1 MELTLKSITEEK
13 EQWSAAGVELPSYDI
28 PALRENTKNNVQ
40 WVHFGTGN
48 IFRDFIAGLANKLIG
63 EGKLKT
69 GIVAVEGFDNEVID
83 LGYAP
88 YDMLTLSVGLRC
100 DGGVNLRV
108 QAGIAEAVKASE
120 NPARI
125 WEIAKMP
132 SLQMVSYTI
141 TEKGYVVKDAN
152 GNPTGPVTK
161 DLEGGPEQPF
171 TTMGMS
177 AAMLYQRYLAG
188 KAPVAFVSMDNC
200 SGNGD
205 KLKDAVLFI
214 AQKWIEAGKAEAAF
228 IDYLKDEAKVSFP
241 CTMIDKITPRPD
253 PSVAKT
259 LDEKGI
265 KGMQPFKTSKNTF
278 IAPFVNAEIPQYLV
292 VEDKFPNGRP
302 SLQDAGVYMCD
313 RATVEAAER
322 MKVQSC
328 LNPLHTGLAV
338 CGCLLG
344 FNKISEE
351 MNDADLKKLPYGLG
365 KEGLEVVCDPKIIK
379 PADFLNEVLKDRL
392 PNPFLPDTPQR
403 IACDT
408 SQKVPIRFGQ
418 TMRSYVEL
426 KREGEL
432 EQVPFVLAAWL
443 RYLSGVDDNLE
454 QMELSPDPELES
466 LSKRLEGYKPGTEI
480 TDMSVIDEL
489 LTESRYFGLDV
500 TKYDALSAKV
510 KAYYKKMMS
519 GKGAVRAA
527 LKEAVAGV

>member
-1 MELTLKSITEEK
+1 MELTLKSITDEK
-13 EQWSAAGVELPSYDI
+13 AQWEAAGVVLPTYDI
-28 PALRENTKNNVQ
+28 PKLRANTKDNVQ

-48 IFRDFIAGLANKLIG
+48 IFRDFIAGHANKLLN
-63 EGKLKT
+63 EGKMNT

-100 DGGVNLRV
+100 DGGVDLKV
-108 QAGIAEAVKASE
+108 QAGIAEAIKASE
-120 NPARI
+120 DIKRL

-141 TEKGYVVKDAN
+141 TEKGYVVKGAD
-152 GNPTGPVTK
+152 GNATAFAQK
-161 DLEGGPEQPF
+161 DIDNGPEQPVS
-171 TTMGMS
+171 TMGMS

-228 IDYLKDEAKVSFP
+228 IDYLKDESKVCFP

-253 PSVAKT
+253 TSVAKT
-259 LDEKGI
+259 LEDKGI

-302 SLQDAGVYMCD
+302 ALQDAGVYMTD

-338 CGCLLG
+338 TGCLLG

-351 MNDADLKKLPYGLG
+351 MSDPDLKKLPYGLG
-365 KEGLEVVCDPKIIK
+365 KEGLEVVCDPGIIK
-379 PADFLNEVLKDRL
+379 PADFLKEVLEDRL

-418 TMRSYVEL
+418 TLRSYVEL
-426 KREGEL
+426 GREAEL

-443 RYLSGVDDNLE
+443 RYLSGYDDNLE

-466 LSKRLEGYKPGTEI
+466 LSKRLEVYKPGTEI
-480 TDMSVIDEL
+480 SDLSVIEDL
-489 LTESRYFGLDV
+489 LKETRYFGLDV
-500 TKYDALSAKV
+500 TKYAALTDKV

-519 GKGAVRAA
+519 GKGAVREA
-527 LKEAVAGV
+527 LREAVKSV

>member
-1 MELTLKSITEEK
+1 MELTLNSITEEK
-13 EQWSAAGVELPSYDI
+13 AEWEAAGVQLPSYDI
-28 PALRENTKNNVQ
+28 PALRKNTKDNVQ

-48 IFRDFIAGLANKLIG
+48 IFRDFIAGHANKLLN
-63 EGKLKT
+63 EGKLQT

-100 DGGVNLRV
+100 DGGVDLRV
-108 QAGIAEAVKASE
+108 QAGIAEAIKATEDSS
-120 NPARI
+120 RL
-125 WEIAKMP
+125 WEIARMP

-141 TEKGYVVKDAN
+141 TEKGYVVKDAA
-152 GNPTGPVTK
+152 GNPTAFVQK
-161 DLEGGPEQPF
+161 DIENGPEAPVS
-171 TTMGMS
+171 TMGMS
-177 AAMLYQRYLAG
+177 AAMLYQRYLGG

-228 IDYLKDEAKVSFP
+228 VDYLKDDSKVCFP

-259 LDEKGI
+259 LEEKGI
-265 KGMQPFKTSKNTF
+265 QGMQPFKTSKNTF

-302 SLQDAGVYMCD
+302 ALQDAGVYMTD
-313 RATVEAAER
+313 RVTVEAAER

-351 MNDADLKKLPYGLG
+351 MKDADLKKLPYGLG
-365 KEGLEVVCDPKIIK
+365 KEGLEVVCDPGIIK
-379 PADFLNEVLKDRL
+379 PADFLKEVLEDRL

-418 TMRSYVEL
+418 TLRSYVEL
-426 KREGEL
+426 GREGEL
-432 EQVPFVLAAWL
+432 ELVPFVLAAWM
-443 RYLSGVDDNLE
+443 RYLSGFDDDLNK
-454 QMELSPDPELES
+454 MELSPDPELES
-466 LSKRLEGYKPGTEI
+466 LCKRLEGYQPGSEI
-480 TDMSVIDEL
+480 ADLSAIDAL
-489 LTESRYFGLDV
+489 LAEDRYFGLDV
-500 TKYDALSAKV
+500 TKYDALCTKV
-510 KAYYKKMMS
+510 KTYYKQMMS

-527 LKEAVAGV
+527 LKEAVKAV